1 MEEKKSKKQ
10 EQTAEELVAK
20 NLAIYEQ
27 ARLVPKSAI
36 KPIVSGRLKGK
47 SDINPVYRI
56 KRMTEIFGPCGI
68 GWRYEI
74 VKQWLETYGN
84 EVKAFTHINLY
95 IKWDGEWSEAIP
107 GIGGAAFVSMES
119 KGAYVSDECYKMS
132 LTDALSVSMKALG
145 IAADIYYSKDGNNA
159 NPGDSKYRDGTI
171 NSAADDLPKAEAA
184 QAKNDMEQKIA
195 KAVAEMKAVK
205 SREEFEKV
213 WRTWSGQ
220 VPSADGT
227 EFNNATREMAQQFP
241 KPQ

>member
-10 EQTAEELVAK
+10 EQTAEEVSKK

-27 ARLVPKSAI
+27 ARLVPESAI

-145 IAADIYYSKDGNNA
+145 VAADIYYAKDGNNL

-171 NSAADDLPKAEAA
+171 NTAADDLPTAIK
-184 QAKNDMEQKIA
+184 
-195 KAVAEMKAVK
+195 EMKACKNRDEINAVWSK
-205 SREEFEKV
+205 WTNKHVEYSNENHEFYKATVEVGQMLKHQQTAKNAVNDIEK
-213 WRTWSGQ
+213 
-220 VPSADGT
+220 
-227 EFNNATREMAQQFP
+227 
-241 KPQ
+241 

>member
-27 ARLVPKSAI
+27 ARLVPESAI

-171 NSAADDLPKAEAA
+171 NTAAEVA
-184 QAKNDMEQKIA
+184 QAKIDQ
-195 KAVAEMKAVK
+195 AVAEIKAVK
-205 SREEFEKV
+205 SREELEAC
-213 WRTWSGQ
+213 WRTWSKV
-220 VPSADGT
+220 VPTEHGSA
-227 EFNNATREMAQQFP
+227 FMNALQDMAQQFP

>member
-1 MEEKKSKKQ
+1 MSTEKKKQ
-10 EQTAEELVAK
+10 EQTAVAK

-27 ARLVPKSAI
+27 ARLVPKPAI

-145 IAADIYYSKDGNNA
+145 IAADIYYSMDGKNA
-159 NPGDSKYRDGTI
+159 NPGDSKYRDRTI
-171 NSAADDLPKAEAA
+171 NSAAEERVERDA
-184 QAKNDMEQKIA
+184 QRDATES
-195 KAVAEMKAVK
+195 KAVDEIRGAATIEAV
-205 SREEFEKV
+205 
-213 WRTWSGQ
+213 
-220 VPSADGT
+220 SAIYKGYQKTNPDICHKGGALYT
-227 EFNNATREMAQQFP
+227 AAMDRAKELKQTA
-241 KPQ
+241 

>member
-27 ARLVPKSAI
+27 ARLVPESAI
-36 KPIVSGRLKGK
+36 KPIVNGRLKGK

-95 IKWDGEWSEAIP
+95 IKWEGEWSEAIP

-171 NSAADDLPKAEAA
+171 NSAAERVERDA
-184 QAKNDMEQKIA
+184 QRNETES
-195 KAVAEMKAVK
+195 KAVDEIRGAETIESVRAIYKGYQKTNPDICRKGGALYTAAMERANELKQTA
-205 SREEFEKV
+205 
-213 WRTWSGQ
+213 
-220 VPSADGT
+220 
-227 EFNNATREMAQQFP
+227 
-241 KPQ
+241 

>member
-27 ARLVPKSAI
+27 ARLVPESAI
-36 KPIVSGRLKGK
+36 KPIVNGRLKGK

-132 LTDALSVSMKALG
+132 LTDALSVAMKALG
-145 IAADIYYSKDGNNA
+145 IAADIYYAKDGNNL

-171 NSAADDLPKAEAA
+171 NSAADDLPKAIEEAKA
-184 QAKNDMEQKIA
+184 CKSRDEINAVWAKWTGKHPEFATQGHEFYNAVVEQGQAIQHMQTAKN
-195 KAVAEMKAVK
+195 AVK
-205 SREEFEKV
+205 DIEK
-213 WRTWSGQ
+213 
-220 VPSADGT
+220 
-227 EFNNATREMAQQFP
+227 
-241 KPQ
+241 

>member
-171 NSAADDLPKAEAA
+171 NSAAEVA
-184 QAKNDMEQKIA
+184 QAKNELQAKIDQ
-195 KAVAEMKAVK
+195 AVAEIKAVK
-205 SREEFEKV
+205 SREGLEAC
-213 WRTWSGQ
+213 WRTWSKV
-220 VPSADGT
+220 VPTEQGSA
-227 EFNNATREMAQQFP
+227 FMNALQEMAQQYP

>member
-1 MEEKKSKKQ
+1 MEEKKGKKQ

-20 NLAIYEQ
+20 NLAIYER
-27 ARLVPKSAI
+27 ARIVPESAI
-36 KPIVSGRLKGK
+36 KPIVNGRLKGK

-84 EVKAFTHINLY
+84 EVKTFTHINLY

-145 IAADIYYSKDGNNA
+145 VAADIYYAKDGNNL

-171 NSAADDLPKAEAA
+171 NYAAAELP
-184 QAKNDMEQKIA
+184 QAIE
-195 KAVAEMKAVK
+195 EMKAVK
-205 SREEFEKV
+205 SRDEYLACWDKWARKRPEFSVNGHDFYKIAVEIGSK
-213 WRTWSGQ
+213 
-220 VPSADGT
+220 
-227 EFNNATREMAQQFP
+227 FP
-241 KPQ
+241 KQ

>member
-1 MEEKKSKKQ
+1 MATEKTKQ

-36 KPIVSGRLKGK
+36 KPIVNGRLKGK

-95 IKWDGEWSEAIP
+95 IKWDGVWSEAIP

-171 NSAADDLPKAEAA
+171 NSAAERVERDA
-184 QAKNDMEQKIA
+184 QRNETES
-195 KAVAEMKAVK
+195 KAVDEIRGAETIESV
-205 SREEFEKV
+205 
-213 WRTWSGQ
+213 
-220 VPSADGT
+220 SAIYKGYQKTNPDICRKGGALYT
-227 EFNNATREMAQQFP
+227 AAMERANELKQTA
-241 KPQ
+241 

>member
-1 MEEKKSKKQ
+1 MAETKVKKQ

-20 NLAIYEQ
+20 NLAIYER
-27 ARLVPKSAI
+27 ARLVPESAI

-171 NSAADDLPKAEAA
+171 NSAAETA
-184 QAKNDMEQKIA
+184 QAKNELQAKIDQ
-195 KAVAEMKAVK
+195 AVAEIKAVK
-205 SREEFEKV
+205 SREELEAC
-213 WRTWSGQ
+213 WRTWSKV
-220 VPSADGT
+220 VPTEQGSA
-227 EFNNATREMAQQFP
+227 FMNALIEMGKVYP